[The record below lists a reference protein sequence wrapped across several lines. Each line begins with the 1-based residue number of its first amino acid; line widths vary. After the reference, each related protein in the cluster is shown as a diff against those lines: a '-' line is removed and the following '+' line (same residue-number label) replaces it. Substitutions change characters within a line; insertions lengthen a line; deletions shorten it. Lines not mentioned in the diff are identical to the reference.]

1 MLVHIC
7 DNKLVSVLQII
18 ANFIEIGWIIYYFFP
33 VYYLFQRETRFIS
46 FIKKKQ
52 YIIFHQLYT
61 YYYYI
66 VTFYHLY
73 IYQFTLKNMKKIPLL
88 GLLVVLNISCSTQ
101 KISKENSDPT
111 KYMKTITA
119 DELKTHLYI
128 VASDEMEG
136 RETGSAGQKK
146 AGVYLIDQYKKNEV
160 PFPTGASD
168 YYQKIPA
175 AFLNAKRNEN
185 LSNSENIWAYIEGSE
200 KPNEV
205 LVISAHY
212 DHVGTK
218 NGEIYNGADDDG
230 SGTVAL
236 LEIAQAFQIAK
247 KEGHGPK
254 RSVLFLHVTGEEH
267 GLHGS
272 RYYSE
277 NPLFPL
283 ANTIT
288 DINIDMIGRRDEAH
302 ISSNNYVYVIGANR
316 LSTDLDNI
324 VTTANATY
332 TKLDL
337 DYKYN
342 DPKDPNHFYERSDH
356 YNFAKN
362 GVPSVFLFNGVHADY
377 HKPTDSP
384 DKIEYDALTKRA
396 QFAFVTAW
404 ELANRR
410 ERPVVD
416 KK

>member
-1 MLVHIC
+1 MRKITAFSL
-7 DNKLVSVLQII
+7 LII
-18 ANFIEIGWIIYYFFP
+18 
-33 VYYLFQRETRFIS
+33 
-46 FIKKKQ
+46 
-52 YIIFHQLYT
+52 
-61 YYYYI
+61 
-66 VTFYHLY
+66 
-73 IYQFTLKNMKKIPLL
+73 
-88 GLLVVLNISCSTQ
+88 LNISCTSQ
-101 KISKENSDPT
+101 KMSVTDVDPT
-111 KYMKTITA
+111 KYMNTITA

-128 VASDEMEG
+128 VAADSMEG

-146 AGVYLIDQYKKNEV
+146 AGIYLINQYKKNNV
-160 PFPTGASD
+160 SFPKGATD
-168 YYQKIPA
+168 YYQRIPA

-185 LSNSENIWAYIEGSE
+185 LPDSENIWAYIEGSE

-212 DHVGTK
+212 DHVGIK
-218 NGEIYNGADDDG
+218 DGEVYNGADDDG

-236 LEIAQAFQIAK
+236 LEIAPAFEKAK
-247 KEGHGPK
+247 KDGHGPK
-254 RSVLFLHVTGEEH
+254 RSILFLHVTGEEH

-277 NPLFPL
+277 NPLFPI

-288 DINIDMIGRRDEAH
+288 DINIDMIGRRDDAH
-302 ISSNNYVYVIGANR
+302 ANTNNYVYVIGADR
-316 LSTDLDNI
+316 LSTDLNTI
-324 VTTANATY
+324 CTIANAKY

-362 GVPSVFLFNGVHADY
+362 GIPAVFFFNGVHADY
-377 HKPTDSP
+377 HQKTDEP
-384 DKIEYDALTKRA
+384 NKIEYDALAKRA

-404 ELANRR
+404 ELANR
-410 ERPVVD
+410 ENRPVVD